1 MEDADRLLTSA
12 EVCDLLRVTPV
23 TLLEWRKQGH
33 LKALLTPGKMLR
45 FRLSDVKAVLR
56 PEVIVPA

>member
-12 EVCDLLRVTPV
+12 EVCELLRVTPV

-45 FRLSDVKAVLR
+45 FRLRDVQAVLQE
-56 PEVIVPA
+56 EVVKV